1 MLIAMRPLWR
11 SLGFIGEEL
20 MANLLWLQGGACSG
34 NTMSFLNA
42 EEPSACDLVTDFGI
56 NVLWHPSLGLELG
69 DNVRRL
75 LEDCVSGTIGLD
87 IFVFEGT
94 VVHAPDGSGNWNR
107 FAGRPMKDWVKDL
120 SAAAQFVVAIGDCAT
135 WGGIPATAPNPSDS
149 RGLQFLKRK
158 AGGALGTDFKSKA
171 GLPVINIPGC
181 PAHPD
186 WVTQILVAVAS
197 GRGGEIA
204 LDDLQRPKTFF
215 TSFTQTGCTRNM
227 HFAYKVSATEFGQ
240 RKGCLFY
247 DLGCRGPM
255 THSPCNRI
263 LWNRQSSKTR
273 SGMPC
278 LGCTEP
284 EFPFFDLEPGTV
296 FKTQTVM
303 GVPKDMPE
311 GVDKTGYVKLTAA
324 AKAAAPAW
332 AEQDIF
338 VV

>member
-1 MLIAMRPLWR
+1 
-11 SLGFIGEEL
+11 

-56 NVLWHPSLGLELG
+56 NILWHPSLGVELG
-69 DNVRRL
+69 DNLQKL
-75 LEDCVSGTIGLD
+75 LRDCVSGAVPLD

-94 VVHAPDGSGNWNR
+94 VVTAPNGTGQWNR
-107 FAGRPMKDWVKDL
+107 FAGRAMQEWVSDL
-120 SAAAQFVVAIGDCAT
+120 SKAAQFVVAIGDCAT

-149 RGLQFLKRK
+149 RGLQFLKRAK
-158 AGGALGTDFKSKA
+158 GGYLGDSFVSKS

-186 WVTQILVAVAS
+186 WVTQIVVAVAM
-197 GRGGEIA
+197 GRAGDIA
-204 LDDLQRPKTFF
+204 LDQFQRPKTFF
-215 TSFTQTGCTRNM
+215 QSFTQTGCTRNM

-273 SGMPC
+273 AGMPC
-278 LGCTEP
+278 MGCTEP
-284 EFPFFDLEPGTV
+284 EFPFFDLAPGTV

-303 GVPKDMPE
+303 GVPKELPL
-311 GVDKTGYVKLTAA
+311 GVDKKGYIALTSA
-324 AKAAAPAW
+324 AKNAAPRW

>member
-1 MLIAMRPLWR
+1 
-11 SLGFIGEEL
+11 

-42 EEPSACDLVTDFGI
+42 DEPSACDLVTDFGI
-56 NVLWHPSLGLELG
+56 NVLWHPSLGAEIG
-69 DNVRRL
+69 DNVQTL
-75 LEDCVSGTIGLD
+75 LRDCVSGRIPLD

-94 VVHAPDGSGNWNR
+94 VINAPNGTGEWNR
-107 FAGRPMKDWVKDL
+107 FAGRPMKLWMKELAD
-120 SAAAQFVVAIGDCAT
+120 AAQYVVAIGDCAT
-135 WGGIPATAPNPSDS
+135 WGGIPATAPNPSES
-149 RGLQFLKRK
+149 QGLQYLKRVQ
-158 AGGALGTDFKSKA
+158 GGALGVDWRSKA

-186 WVTQILVAVAS
+186 WMTQVLVALAT
-197 GRGGEIA
+197 GRGADVA
-204 LDDLQRPKTFF
+204 LDELQRPKTFF
-215 TSFTQTGCTRNM
+215 SSFTQTGCTRNM

-273 SGMPC
+273 AGMPC

-284 EFPFFDLEPGTV
+284 EFPFFDLAPGTV

-303 GVPKDMPE
+303 GVPKELPL
-311 GVDKTGYVKLTAA
+311 GVNKKGYIALTAG
-324 AKAAAPAW
+324 AKSASPAW

>member
-1 MLIAMRPLWR
+1 
-11 SLGFIGEEL
+11 

-42 EEPSACDLVTDFGI
+42 EEPSAVDLVTDFGI
-56 NVLWHPSLGLELG
+56 RILWHPSLGVELG
-69 DNVRRL
+69 GNLVRL
-75 LEDCVSGTIGLD
+75 LDDCVSGAIPLD
-87 IFVFEGT
+87 VFVFEGT
-94 VVHAPDGSGNWNR
+94 VVQAPNGTGQWNR
-107 FAGRPMKDWVKDL
+107 FAGRAMKDWVRDL
-120 SAAAQFVVAIGDCAT
+120 SGVAQYTVAIGDCAT
-135 WGGIPATAPNPSDS
+135 WGGIPAMAPNPSQS
-149 RGLQFLKRK
+149 TGLQFLKR
-158 AGGALGTDFKSKA
+158 APGGFLGSAFKSRS

-197 GRGGEIA
+197 GRGADLA
-204 LDDLQRPKTFF
+204 LDEINRPKTFF

-273 SGMPC
+273 AGMPC
-278 LGCTEP
+278 IGCTEP
-284 EFPFFDLEPGTV
+284 EFPFFDLAPGTV

-303 GVPKDMPE
+303 GVPKDLPA
-311 GVDKTGYVKLTAA
+311 GVDKSAYIKLTVA

-332 AEQDIF
+332 AERDIF

>member
-1 MLIAMRPLWR
+1 
-11 SLGFIGEEL
+11 

-42 EEPSACDLVTDFGI
+42 EEPTACDLVNDFGI
-56 NVLWHPSLGLELG
+56 RILWHPSLGVELG
-69 DNVRRL
+69 DNL
-75 LEDCVSGTIGLD
+75 LKLLDDCASGRTALD

-94 VVHAPDGSGNWNR
+94 VVNAPNGTGSWNR
-107 FAGRPMKDWVKDL
+107 FAGRAMKDWVRDL
-120 SAAAQFVVAIGDCAT
+120 SAVAGYTVAIGDCAT
-135 WGGIPATAPNPSDS
+135 WGGIPAMAPNPSES
-149 RGLQFLKRK
+149 VGLQFLKRAK
-158 AGGALGTDFKSKA
+158 GGALGPSYKSKA

-197 GRGGEIA
+197 GRGDEIT
-204 LDDLQRPKTFF
+204 LDELHRPKTFF

-227 HFAYKVSATEFGQ
+227 HFAYKSSATEFGQ

-263 LWNRQSSKTR
+263 LWNRQTSKTR
-273 SGMPC
+273 AGMPC
-278 LGCTEP
+278 IGCTEP
-284 EFPFFDLEPGTV
+284 EFPFFDLNPGTV

-303 GVPKDMPE
+303 GVPKDLPA
-311 GVDKTGYVKLTAA
+311 GVEKTGYMKLTAA
-324 AKAAAPAW
+324 AKAASPSW
-332 AEQDIF
+332 AEEDIF

>member
-1 MLIAMRPLWR
+1 
-11 SLGFIGEEL
+11 
-20 MANLLWLQGGACSG
+20 MANVLWLQGGACSG

-42 EEPSACDLVTDFGI
+42 DEPSACDLVTDFGI
-56 NVLWHPSLGLELG
+56 KVLWQPSLGVELG
-69 DNVRRL
+69 DNVQKL
-75 LEDCVSGTIGLD
+75 LRDCVSGAIPLD

-94 VVHAPDGSGNWNR
+94 VVNAPNGTGTWNR
-107 FAGRPMKDWVKDL
+107 FAGRPMKDWVKEL
-120 SAAAQFVVAIGDCAT
+120 TGAAQYVVALGDCAT

-149 RGLQFLKRK
+149 QGLQFLKK
-158 AGGALGTDFKSKA
+158 QHGGFLGTGFKSKA

-186 WVTQILVAVAS
+186 WITQVLVAVAT
-197 GRGGEIA
+197 GRAGELE

-215 TSFTQTGCTRNM
+215 KSFTQTGCTRNM

-273 SGMPC
+273 AGMPC

-284 EFPFFDLEPGTV
+284 EFPFFDLAPGSV

-303 GVPKDMPE
+303 GVPKDLPE
-311 GVDKTGYVKLTAA
+311 GVDKSAYIKLTSA
-324 AKAAAPAW
+324 AKSASPAW
-332 AEQDIF
+332 AEKDIF

>member
-1 MLIAMRPLWR
+1 
-11 SLGFIGEEL
+11 

-56 NVLWHPSLGLELG
+56 NILWHPSLGVELG
-69 DNVRRL
+69 ENLKQL
-75 LEDCVSGTIGLD
+75 LEDCVSGKIKLD
-87 IFVFEGT
+87 IFVFEGS
-94 VVHAPDGSGNWNR
+94 VVNAPNGTGHWNR
-107 FAGRPMKDWVKDL
+107 FAGKPMKEWV
-120 SAAAQFVVAIGDCAT
+120 AALCKVADFVVAIGDCAT
-135 WGGIPATAPNPSDS
+135 YGGIPAMAPNPSES
-149 RGLQFLKRK
+149 VGLQFLKRDH
-158 AGGALGTDFKSKA
+158 GGFLGKDFKSKA

-186 WVTQILVAVAS
+186 WVTQILVAVAT
-197 GRGGEIA
+197 GRAGDLS
-204 LDDLQRPKTFF
+204 LDQFQRPKTFF
-215 TSFTQTGCTRNM
+215 QSFTQTGCTRNM
-227 HFAYKVSATEFGQ
+227 HFAYKVSTTEFGQ
-240 RKGCLFY
+240 RNGCLFY

-273 SGMPC
+273 AGMPC

-284 EFPFFDLEPGTV
+284 EFPFFDLAPGTV
-296 FKTQTVM
+296 FKTQTVL
-303 GVPKDMPE
+303 GVPKEMPP
-311 GVDKTGYVKLTAA
+311 GLDKMRYIKLTAS

-332 AEQDIF
+332 AEEDMF